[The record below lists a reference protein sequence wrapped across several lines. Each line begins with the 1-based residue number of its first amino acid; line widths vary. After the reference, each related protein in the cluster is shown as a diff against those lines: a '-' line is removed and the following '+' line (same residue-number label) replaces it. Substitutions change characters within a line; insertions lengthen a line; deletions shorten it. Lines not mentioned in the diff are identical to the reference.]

1 MWLPLQSLP
10 IVCLMDCLLCV
21 LPVCP
26 PPPIWFQAKH
36 FLPVFFFFILVKRA
50 SLVSSYWVKP
60 TQGRQLEEIS
70 MATDVYRA
78 PEMRHRVGERHFS
91 IWDGV
96 RAAAMLMPQVG
107 GQHLEIAEL
116 CWSLNHWERSWAAS
130 CRVEKFGLV

>member
-1 MWLPLQSLP
+1 M
-10 IVCLMDCLLCV
+10 
-21 LPVCP
+21 
-26 PPPIWFQAKH
+26 
-36 FLPVFFFFILVKRA
+36 KRA

-96 RAAAMLMPQVG
+96 GAAAMLCPRWKGSAQDP
-107 GQHLEIAEL
+107 ETAEL
-116 CWSLNHWERSWAAS
+116 CCSLSPREGSWAAS
-130 CRVEKFGLV
+130 CRVEKFGLI